1 MRLEMT
7 QNTSHAVMA
16 QRNEAKDS
24 LDDFPTPPWATR
36 ALIEHVIGVDR
47 VRGQL
52 CWEPAANRRF
62 MARPLQDYFKIVME
76 SDIHDYGQRNVMDFL
91 AVDVKNSF
99 RGVNWIITNPP
110 FNKAQQFIE
119 KAQQISND
127 GVAMLVRTSF
137 LESVMRYQTMFMHN
151 APDIVAQ
158 FSERVPMVKGRCDP
172 KASTATSYAWLVW
185 YIDGIG
191 VADKKTILTWIPPCR
206 KQLEREGD
214 YEPSRLLHG
223 G

>member
-1 MRLEMT
+1 MA
-7 QNTSHAVMA
+7 QNISHAVMA
-16 QRNEAKDS
+16 QRKEANDS

-36 ALIEHVIGVDR
+36 ALIEHVIGVER
-47 VRGQL
+47 VKQQL

-62 MARPLQDYFKIVME
+62 MARPLQEYFRTVME
-76 SDIHDYGQRNVMDFL
+76 SDIQDYGQRNVLDFL
-91 AVDVKNSF
+91 SIDENMRFK
-99 RGVNWIITNPP
+99 GVNWIITNPP
-110 FNKAQQFIE
+110 FNRAQEFIE
-119 KAQQISND
+119 KAQRIAND

-151 APDIVAQ
+151 APDVVAQ

-185 YIDGIG
+185 HIDNLK
-191 VADKKTILTWIPPCR
+191 VADKKTVLTWIPPCR

-214 YEPSRLLHG
+214 YES
-223 G
+223 